1 MRLPDARAALSCAVA
16 ILLLAPAGA
25 SAVLDVPVAAVGP
38 AHVFPID
45 GPHDLGRS
53 PANTFGG
60 GRGHDGQ
67 DMFADCGTPVRA
79 AQAGRVVFT
88 GYQGAAGNYLVIRS
102 DESGEDQVYMHLL
115 NEPRFAAGDRIE
127 LGQRIASVGRTGRAD
142 GCHLHFEL
150 WTAPGWWRGGRAY
163 DPLGK
168 LRLWDS
174 WS

>member
-1 MRLPDARAALSCAVA
+1 MP
-16 ILLLAPAGA
+16 LLLLLSFPAAAPAAFRDPTDGMA
-25 SAVLDVPVAAVGP
+25 EFLP
-38 AHVFPID
+38 AHTALFPID
-45 GPHDLGRS
+45 GPHDLGRN
-53 PANTFGG
+53 PANRFGG

-79 AQAGRVVFT
+79 AQAGRVVFA
-88 GYQGAAGNYLVIRS
+88 GFQGAAGNYLVLRS
-102 DESGEDQVYMHLL
+102 AESGEDQVYMHLL
-115 NEPRFAAGDRIE
+115 NEPRLAPGDRVE
-127 LGQRIASVGRTGRAD
+127 MGRRIGSVGRTGRAD

-150 WTAPGWWRGGRAY
+150 WTAPGWYRGGAAY

>member
-1 MRLPDARAALSCAVA
+1 MP
-16 ILLLAPAGA
+16 LLLLFSFPAAAPAAFGDPTLGIA
-25 SAVLDVPVAAVGP
+25 EIVPEHTAL
-38 AHVFPID
+38 FPID
-45 GPHDLGRS
+45 GPHDLGRN
-53 PANTFGG
+53 PANRFGG

-115 NEPRFAAGDRIE
+115 APARVREGDRVVAGTL
-127 LGQRIASVGRTGRAD
+127 LGAVGATGRAS

-150 WTAPGWWRGGRAY
+150 WTAPGWYAGGHAI
-163 DPLGK
+163 DPLPL
-168 LRLWDS
+168 LRRWDPAG
-174 WS
+174 